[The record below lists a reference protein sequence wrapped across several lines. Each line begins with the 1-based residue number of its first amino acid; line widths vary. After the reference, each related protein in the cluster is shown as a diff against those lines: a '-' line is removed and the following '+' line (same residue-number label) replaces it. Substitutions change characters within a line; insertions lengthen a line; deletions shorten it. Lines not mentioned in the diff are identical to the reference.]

1 MTKKFITYRTTAG
14 TSASLV
20 TTRSIYRSFSGL
32 LLVRQQPVIESG
44 VRFIG
49 LLMLNATF
57 NNFSVDRGNQVFIG
71 GGSRS
76 TQRTT
81 CASH

>member
-32 LLVRQQPVIESG
+32 RKYTSFVGVDRDSKVPIPQPV
-44 VRFIG
+44 
-49 LLMLNATF
+49 
-57 NNFSVDRGNQVFIG
+57 
-71 GGSRS
+71 S
-76 TQRTT
+76 TDKKKKIII
-81 CASH
+81 